1 MPTRNLL
8 DVLANIEHWTHFTR
22 HFGPLS
28 GSDPKIRNAAER
40 YLLAI
45 FAMGCNL
52 GPTQA
57 ARHMG
62 DRVTPHRCRSST
74 AGI

>member
-8 DVLANIEHWTHFTR
+8 DVLANIEHWTQFTR

-28 GSDPKIRNAAER
+28 GNDPKIRNAAER
-40 YLLAI
+40 YLLTI

-62 DRVTPHRCRSST
+62 DRVTP
-74 AGI
+74 I